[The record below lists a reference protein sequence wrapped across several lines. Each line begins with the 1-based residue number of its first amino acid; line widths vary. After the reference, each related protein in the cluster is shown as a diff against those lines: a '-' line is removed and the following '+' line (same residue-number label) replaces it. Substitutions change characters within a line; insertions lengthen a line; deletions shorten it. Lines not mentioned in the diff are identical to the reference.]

1 MGSQVRA
8 SSVIASCCGV
18 IYHFS
23 FFSSSP
29 FDFLYYRPYY
39 GGYYGTTAVRDPE
52 EMGFLESVFS
62 YIFGDGNP
70 NEGLEERRLSL
81 VANMIRENQGSV
93 TAEQLAPYCDDA
105 PPPNPNADL
114 QAYVDEVRNDIFLSL
129 LVVVVFVSILR
140 FDSFTNTQQ
149 QTHK

>member
-1 MGSQVRA
+1 M
-8 SSVIASCCGV
+8 
-18 IYHFS
+18 
-23 FFSSSP
+23 
-29 FDFLYYRPYY
+29 YYRPYY

-114 QAYVDEVRNDIFLSL
+114 QAYVDEVRNDIFLSFVVV
-129 LVVVVFVSILR
+129 VVVVFVSILT
-140 FDSFTNTQQ
+140 FDSFTNTH
-149 QTHK
+149 TYKLTNKL